1 MLAALFPHVA
11 SAEDCSTI
19 TLPSGSVCQNVGTGP
34 DCSWGD
40 GFVDENGVLHEQYI
54 CTGGSSGGSSGGSDN
69 GKYPGLTE
77 KTDAVLNFDCDPAD
91 PDLLIDYQN
100 CPDYQKY
107 TGQRDEGWHTFDIPT
122 SKPVAT
128 KYDFEGWA
136 EYPSDYDP
144 DTDPTPE
151 TPEIDQIYPSGSQ
164 ISVALGD
171 SVTLH
176 AIWKKA
182 RPRLIYMANTGN
194 SEKPIKR
201 AGDIGQT
208 VKIADP
214 TTDELMKATFK
225 VRAGMKFK
233 EWNTDPKGNG
243 KTYKAGDSFTYTN
256 KDVTLYAQWEK
267 PMIKAMPE
275 TGGLGGYQYPASGFL
290 VLITGLSICI
300 LRRRGRR

>member
-1 MLAALFPHVA
+1 MSELGRTAHGVTVSSMRMAYCTNNTFAPG
-11 SAEDCSTI
+11 
-19 TLPSGSVCQNVGTGP
+19 GS
-34 DCSWGD
+34 
-40 GFVDENGVLHEQYI
+40 
-54 CTGGSSGGSSGGSDN
+54 SSGGSSGGSNN
-69 GKYPGLTE
+69 GYYPGLTE
-77 KTDAVLNFDCDPAD
+77 ERDAILNFDCDPAD
-91 PDLLIDYQN
+91 PNLFIDYQN

-107 TGQRDEGWHTFDIPT
+107 TAEMSEGWHTFDIPK

-128 KYDFEGWA
+128 KYDFDGWA

-144 DTDPTPE
+144 DEDPTPE
-151 TPEIDQIYPSGSQ
+151 TPEIDQIYPAGSQ
-164 ISVALGD
+164 ISVAIGD

-194 SEKPIKR
+194 GEKPIKR

-208 VKIADP
+208 VEIADP
-214 TTDELMKATFK
+214 ATDELMKATFK

-243 KTYKAGDSFTYTN
+243 KAYKAGDPFTYPN
-256 KDVTLYAQWEK
+256 KDVTLYAQWEA
-267 PMIKAMPE
+267 PMINAMPE

-290 VLITGLSICI
+290 VLATGLSIGI